1 LRFATSRGYL
11 GSLRKDRSSSRRR
24 FRERNHTFNV
34 TPLTPPR
41 LLGIAVATSGA
52 MNRDGLQS
60 VSDFGHDLRAIRGI
74 PILTCDE
81 YATKVSGLLAT
92 IEIATEL
99 VTPEQIR
106 EDALAR
112 IEGKV
117 DAVIEALI
125 AVQRRIDSI
134 DAVFARIV
142 AR

>member
-1 LRFATSRGYL
+1 
-11 GSLRKDRSSSRRR
+11 
-24 FRERNHTFNV
+24 
-34 TPLTPPR
+34 
-41 LLGIAVATSGA
+41 

-60 VSDFGHDLRAIRGI
+60 VSDFGNDLRAIRGI

-81 YATKVSGLLAT
+81 YATKVSGLPAI

-99 VTPEQIR
+99 VTPQQIR

-112 IEGKV
+112 IEGKL

-125 AVQRRIDSI
+125 ALQRRIDSI